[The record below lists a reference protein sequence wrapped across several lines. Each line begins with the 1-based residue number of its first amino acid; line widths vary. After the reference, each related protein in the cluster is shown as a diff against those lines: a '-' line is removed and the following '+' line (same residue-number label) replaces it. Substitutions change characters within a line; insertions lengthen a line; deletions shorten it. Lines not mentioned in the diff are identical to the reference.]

1 MSLLVGGMGA
11 GGKLIITGIRK
22 KTPKSISTYNS
33 NTKPRKKLQYNH
45 REVSAMILRGGVKTC
60 DYSCTKY
67 CACCKKTS
75 KTFETRRS
83 REKSH

>member
-33 NTKPRKKLQYNH
+33 NTKPRKNC
-45 REVSAMILRGGVKTC
+45 SIIT
-60 DYSCTKY
+60 
-67 CACCKKTS
+67 
-75 KTFETRRS
+75 
-83 REKSH
+83 EKFQR